1 MGVKQL
7 INNRG
12 NAAANQFVI
21 ETKNA
26 TYFQSYNSVI
36 AKIDKDSKL
45 TVSSDWDYSKTTMK
59 HLNIF
64 LADYGYSG
72 LVGAKNMRK
81 AIEEGKVKY
90 VETLTLD

>member
-21 ETKNA
+21 ETKDA
-26 TYFQSYNSVI
+26 TYFQSYNSII
-36 AKIDKDSKL
+36 AKIGKNRKL

-64 LADYGYSG
+64 LANYGYYDF
-72 LVGAKNMRK
+72 VGAKNMRK
-81 AIEEGKVKY
+81 AIEEGEVKY
-90 VETLTLD
+90 VETLTIV

>member
-21 ETKNA
+21 ETKDA
-26 TYFQSYNSVI
+26 TYFQSYNSII
-36 AKIDKDSKL
+36 AKIDKGGKL
-45 TVSSDWDYSKTTMK
+45 TVSSKWDYSKTTMK
-59 HLNIF
+59 HLYIF
-64 LADYGYSG
+64 LADYGYRDF
-72 LVGAKNMRK
+72 VGAKNMRK

-90 VETLTLD
+90 VETLTID